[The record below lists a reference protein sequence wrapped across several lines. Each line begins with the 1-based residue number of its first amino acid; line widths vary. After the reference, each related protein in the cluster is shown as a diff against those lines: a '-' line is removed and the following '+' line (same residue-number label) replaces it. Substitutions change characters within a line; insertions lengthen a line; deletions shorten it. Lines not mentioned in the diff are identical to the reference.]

1 MSARAKP
8 QEPKARVSGV
18 PTFHSGRDCDP
29 VVAPYDNS
37 SVSRFNP
44 NPNVWVHEG
53 NQAGEETVGVG
64 TWFVVETD
72 VNERELT
79 DRPARAPGA

>member
-1 MSARAKP
+1 VI
-8 QEPKARVSGV
+8 RV
-18 PTFHSGRDCDP
+18 
-29 VVAPYDNS
+29 AAAYDNS
-37 SVSRFNP
+37 SGNRFNP

-53 NQAGEETVGVG
+53 NQAGEEMMGVG
-64 TWFVVETD
+64 AWFVVEND